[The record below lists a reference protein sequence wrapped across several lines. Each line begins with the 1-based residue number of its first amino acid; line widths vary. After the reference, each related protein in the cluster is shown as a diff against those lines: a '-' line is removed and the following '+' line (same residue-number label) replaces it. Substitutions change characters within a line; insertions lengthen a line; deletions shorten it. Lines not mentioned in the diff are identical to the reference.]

1 MTPSCVFRVA
11 LDTPLRRLFDYLP
24 PNSALFPVPVELGA
38 RVRVPFGRQR
48 LIGIVVEMADSSEV
62 PAERLKPILEVLDSR
77 PVLDAAALALL
88 RWAAEY
94 YHHSIGE
101 VVSTALPKALRLGA
115 ASESLEERWTL
126 TAEGREAHGRGEPRR
141 APKQRELL
149 GYLAGRGGILAANSL
164 SARDGDAGSKDGIL
178 PASGAVAAL
187 THGDPSAPN
196 GAVASTHGAPAVP
209 DGVAASTH
217 GAPQVPDGVA
227 ASTRG
232 APSPPDDTAA
242 STHEDPQAAHGV
254 SSHTLDEALPN
265 WRDAA
270 RALTAREWIMSSEVS
285 RASVARPFSVKT
297 PGPELRD
304 EQRSAVEAVAN
315 SLGLFGAFV
324 LDGVTG
330 SGKTEVYLRLVE
342 RVLQRGLRALVLVP
356 EIGLTP
362 QLVGRFRARFD
373 TPMAVLHSA
382 LTDHERLVA
391 WREAFS
397 GHARIVLGTRS
408 AVFAPVPD
416 LGIIIVDEEHDSSFK
431 QHEGGFRYSARDLA
445 VVRAQRADVPVLLG
459 SATPALES
467 LQNVAGGRYIRLSLP
482 YRAARAEPPRMAL
495 VDLRANAGHS
505 GISTPAIQAIERHL
519 RDDGQILVFLN
530 RRGYAPT
537 LLCTACGWVAPCQE
551 CDARLTVHL
560 SAGRLRCHHCGF
572 DSQLPSRCPQC
583 GFAVKPV
590 GQGTERI
597 EEALTELFPGVTLAR
612 LDRDVV
618 RRRGDMEEV
627 MRRMSSGEARIL
639 VGTQMVTKGHD
650 FPNVTL
656 VVVLN
661 ADQGLFSTDF
671 RAPERLAQTIVQVA
685 GRAGRGTKPGEV
697 LIQTEFPGHPL
708 LLSLLSEGYEGF
720 ARTAL
725 AERAQASWPPFSR
738 LAAVRD
744 SAKTADGALE
754 FLSDARK
761 LAGAPPRGLRLLGPV
776 PAAMSKRAG
785 RYHAQLLIEGTDRSS
800 LHHFLDSWLPAV
812 EQLQSA
818 RRVRWALDVDPI
830 ELF

>member
-1 MTPSCVFRVA
+1 MTPACVFRVA
-11 LDTPLRRLFDYLP
+11 LDTPLKRLFDYLAP
-24 PNSALFPVPVELGA
+24 AAGLFAAPISPGM
-38 RVRVPFGRQR
+38 RVRVPFGRQQ
-48 LIGIVVEMADSSEV
+48 LVGIVMEV
-62 PAERLKPILEVLDSR
+62 ATSTDVPREKLKPILEVLDAV

-88 RWAAEY
+88 QWAADY
-94 YHHSIGE
+94 YHHPIGE
-101 VVSTALPKALRLGA
+101 VLSTALPKAMRSGA
-115 ASESLEERWTL
+115 TAEAREERWSVT
-126 TAEGREAHGRGEPRR
+126 EAGFGAHSLGEPRR

-149 GYLAGRGGILAANSL
+149 AYLVRVA
-164 SARDGDAGSKDGIL
+164 DAG
-178 PASGAVAAL
+178 
-187 THGDPSAPN
+187 T
-196 GAVASTHGAPAVP
+196 APAAV
-209 DGVAASTH
+209 DGEPATACAA
-217 GAPQVPDGVA
+217 GASA
-227 ASTRG
+227 T
-232 APSPPDDTAA
+232 
-242 STHEDPQAAHGV
+242 
-254 SSHTLDEALPN
+254 TLDGAFPK
-265 WRDAA
+265 WRETA
-270 RALTAREWIMSSEVS
+270 RALVERGWATSVEVS
-285 RASVARPFSVKT
+285 LIDGESRFAVKAQ
-297 PGPELRD
+297 GPELRD
-304 EQRSAVEAVAN
+304 EQRAAVDAVGEA
-315 SLGLFGAFV
+315 LGRFGAFV
-324 LDGVTG
+324 LHGVTG

-342 RVLQRGLRALVLVP
+342 RVLQQGRRALVLVP

-362 QLVGRFRARFD
+362 QLVGRFRDRFD

-382 LTDHERLVA
+382 LTDNERLTA
-391 WREAFS
+391 WRDAFS

-408 AVFAPVPD
+408 AVFAPIPD
-416 LGIIIVDEEHDSSFK
+416 LGIVIVDEEHDASFK

-445 VVRAQRADVPVLLG
+445 VVRAQRADVPILLG

-467 LQNVAGGRYIRLSLP
+467 LQNVAGGRYVRLSMP
-482 YRAARAEPPRMAL
+482 HRAAKAEPPRMAL
-495 VDLRANAGHS
+495 IDLRANAEHS
-505 GISTPAIQAIERHL
+505 GISTPALQAMQRHL
-519 RDDGQILVFLN
+519 SEDGQVLVFLN

-560 SAGRLRCHHCGF
+560 ASNRLRCHHCGY
-572 DSQLPSRCPQC
+572 DTKLPERCPVC

-597 EEALTELFPGVTLAR
+597 EEALTGIFPGVTLAR

-627 MRRMSSGEARIL
+627 VRRMSSGEARIL

-661 ADQGLFSTDF
+661 ADQGLFSSDF

-685 GRAGRGTKPGEV
+685 GRAGRGTRPGEV

-708 LLSLLSEGYEGF
+708 LLSLLSEGYDGF

-725 AERAQASWPPFSR
+725 AERQQASWPPFSR

-744 SAKTADGALE
+744 SAKTAEHALE
-754 FLSDARK
+754 FLAEARK
-761 LAGAPPRGLRLLGPV
+761 LAGKLPKGLKLLGPV
-776 PAAMSKRAG
+776 PAAMSKKAG
-785 RYHAQLLIEGTDRSS
+785 RYHAQLLIEGADRAS
-800 LHHFLDSWLPAV
+800 LHHFLQSWLPAV
-812 EQLQSA
+812 EQLPSV